1 MSDPIPTVAA
11 TVDEKLPDPEVA
23 TPVDYSPKDG
33 AIPGNVD
40 DGATGQAAVAALGE
54 EAAAGSAARE
64 NGATDLTEQLRP
76 MAAALERF
84 HTRAE
89 QYESIIRRMQTRIE
103 ELQSDQVRELL
114 KPIILKLADLH
125 TEASAAEE
133 RASASEDDS
142 ARKDFD
148 FFVTEIEDT
157 LGLLDIESIGTRVL
171 DEFDPARHA
180 ARRRIDSDDP
190 TLDKRIAKVV
200 RQGFTYVG
208 AERVFVPATVFVYRY
223 QPPAEARPIA
233 EAPPITSPTGSQP
246 ATASP
251 DPIV

>member
-1 MSDPIPTVAA
+1 MSDPIPTVAT
-11 TVDEKLPDPEVA
+11 TVNEKLPETEVA
-23 TPVDYSPKDG
+23 TPVDDSPEDG
-33 AIPGNVD
+33 ATMGSVD
-40 DGATGQAAVAALGE
+40 DGATGQAAVPAPR
-54 EAAAGSAARE
+54 EAAAAGPTARDDD
-64 NGATDLTEQLRP
+64 ADDLTEQLRP
-76 MAAALERF
+76 MVAALERF

-114 KPIILKLADLH
+114 KPVILKLADLH
-125 TEASAAEE
+125 TEATAAEE
-133 RASASEDDS
+133 RASANEDDS

-190 TLDKRIAKVV
+190 TLDKRVAKVI

-208 AERVFVPATVFVYRY
+208 AERVFTPATVFVYRY
-223 QPPAEARPIA
+223 QPPAEA
-233 EAPPITSPTGSQP
+233 PPITSPTGSEP
-246 ATASP
+246 VPDSP